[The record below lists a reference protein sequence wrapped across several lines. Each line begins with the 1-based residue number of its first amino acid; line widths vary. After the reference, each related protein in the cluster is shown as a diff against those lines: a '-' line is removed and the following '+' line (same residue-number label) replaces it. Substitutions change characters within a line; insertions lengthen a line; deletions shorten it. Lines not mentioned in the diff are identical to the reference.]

1 MKKRNLNLLNALF
14 ITLFLCHNVNAQS
27 AKEETD
33 LYQSIFGMEK
43 KAIVADFIGV
53 DSADP
58 FWVLYDEYET
68 KRKELG
74 KDRINALMN
83 YVDNYDGLDDTTYD
97 TTIKKMIALRDG
109 HDKLMDQY
117 YKKVKKA
124 SGAKVAAQF
133 FQLEGFFLSEI
144 RSAIFEEIP
153 FIGELNN

>member
-117 YKKVKKA
+117 YKKV
-124 SGAKVAAQF
+124 
-133 FQLEGFFLSEI
+133 
-144 RSAIFEEIP
+144 
-153 FIGELNN
+153 